1 MYLRTSDFGLRT
13 SDFGR
18 AADYD
23 RAMLFRFRKMRAMDP
38 LQVAMTG
45 VRMGERYLQL
55 FCSDDAL
62 TRGLATKTGLSGV
75 AALAAPDAD
84 HARRAQKAA
93 DKAGVLIEVK
103 ITPATSLPWDDG
115 VFDMV
120 VVDNTHGVFDALG
133 EADRALSL
141 QEARRVLR
149 PGGRVEYIERE
160 AQKGQP
166 DATLASAGFK
176 PVRILAERD
185 GFRFIEGLKG

>member
-1 MYLRTSDFGLRT
+1 
-13 SDFGR
+13 
-18 AADYD
+18 
-23 RAMLFRFRKMRAMDP
+23 MLFRFRKMRAMDP